1 MEFRV
6 FFATANCKNDYFSL
20 KFTHAFVFP
29 KSIFIV
35 QGRKID
41 YKYVLT
47 CTRCVKFIYCMQSLT
62 KW

>member
-41 YKYVLT
+41 YKYV
-47 CTRCVKFIYCMQSLT
+47 
-62 KW
+62 